1 MDQKNSY
8 QNQKNSSFNR
18 DLYEPDGV
26 DANAASSSQTQ
37 STSAIQ
43 NFLKNNFQVTTTK
56 IPLTFIYCIVFWNF
70 GICVALFG
78 PTLLDL
84 ACRTS
89 STLSAMSALYF
100 IQNLSSLVGCYLSGV
115 ILKNK
120 MYVFYKQIILQTFS
134 FNLSLSPSNSNFI
147 LFSFFKA

>member
-1 MDQKNSY
+1 MDQKNRY
-8 QNQKNSSFNR
+8 QNQKNSSSFNR
-18 DLYEPDGV
+18 DLYEPDGA
-26 DANAASSSQTQ
+26 DSNAAANSSQTQ
-37 STSAIQ
+37 STSAVQ

-56 IPLTFIYCIVFWNF
+56 VPLTFIYCIVFWNF

-89 STLSAMSALYF
+89 STISAMSALYF

-120 MYVFYKQIILQTFS
+120 MYSIRKIFFQHYFLFQL
-134 FNLSLSPSNSNFI
+134 FNI
-147 LFSFFKA
+147 LFSSLTKKE